1 MSNSLWPHALQ
12 HARLSCPSLSL
23 RVWSNSCPLSWWC
36 YLTIWS
42 SASSFSFCLQ
52 SFPASGSSPM
62 SQLFTSGGQ
71 SFGALAYQ
79 QSFQRIFR
87 VYFPSDW
94 LVWSPCSPRNSQ
106 QSSPEPQFKRSNS
119 AVSFLYGSALTS
131 IHDYQRNHS
140 YDYTDLC
147 QQSDVSVI

>member
-87 VYFPSDW
+87 VDFPSDW
-94 LVWSPCSPRNSQ
+94 MVWSPCSPRNSQ
-106 QSSPEPQFKRSNS
+106 QSSPEPQLKRSSS
-119 AVSFLYGSALTS
+119 AVSFLYGSANTS
-131 IHDYQRNHS
+131 IHDYQRNHC
-140 YDYTDLC
+140 YDYTDLR